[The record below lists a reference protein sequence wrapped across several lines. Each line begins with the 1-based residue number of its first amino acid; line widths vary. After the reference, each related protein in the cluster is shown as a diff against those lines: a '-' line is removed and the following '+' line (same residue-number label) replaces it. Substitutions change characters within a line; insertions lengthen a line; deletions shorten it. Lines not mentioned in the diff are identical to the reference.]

1 MSTLSN
7 GATLVT
13 EDAASATTVAI
24 TYPGAGSSNEAVGET
39 GAALAN
45 KCMAFKSGSGLSSVL
60 IYRSLEDEGA
70 TPFSAADR
78 FGATVGFT
86 VVPEKATLLAP
97 LLATDCSFERWDVRD
112 AKKTAETLVKEA
124 EASAPVCFQ
133 SPSFCALFD
142 CTEQFRPLYLPVS
155 PQTHCLILHHTEIV
169 YPLYRFL
176 SLPAPCP
183 FPYPS

>member
-1 MSTLSN
+1 MHGIQVRIGTFIRPDL
-7 GATLVT
+7 
-13 EDAASATTVAI
+13 
-24 TYPGAGSSNEAVGET
+24 P
-39 GAALAN
+39 
-45 KCMAFKSGSGLSSVL
+45 FSGGRGGHSILRSGPLPRMEWPP
-60 IYRSLEDEGA
+60 RSLEDEGA

-133 SPSFCALFD
+133 SPSFCALFGY
-142 CTEQFRPLYLPVS
+142 TKQFRPSSLSVS
-155 PQTHCLILHHTEIV
+155 HRTHCLILHHTEIV